1 MSSVSAE
8 HPTTDAVHAPT
19 GHVRPDALLAD
30 FVGPRARSYLAHHRR
45 TECPESRATAQAQD
59 RAKPDRALSW
69 HWPAFL
75 LTIPWLFYR
84 KMYLGGIVLVVL
96 PVLFDHIAPGSLF
109 FGSGLMIAFCTGL
122 YAKSWYLT
130 HALGKIDAA
139 TKRFPAMDRR
149 LAYIRH
155 AGGVSVPGAVFGAL
169 TQGITVSL
177 AVHDLLRP

>member
-8 HPTTDAVHAPT
+8 HPAADTAPAPT
-19 GHVRPDALLAD
+19 GNIRPDVLLAD
-30 FVGPRARSYLAHHRR
+30 FVGPRARIYLAHYRR
-45 TECPESRATAQAQD
+45 TECPGSPATVQARA
-59 RAKPDRALSW
+59 RAKPNRALSW

-122 YAKSWYLT
+122 YAKSWYLA
-130 HALGKIDAA
+130 HALGKIDTA
-139 TKRFPAMDRR
+139 TKRFPAMDQR
-149 LAYIRH
+149 LAYVRH
-155 AGGVSVPGAVFGAL
+155 AGGVSVAGAVFGAL

-177 AVHDLLRP
+177 AVHDLLHP